1 MDTEV
6 KNYFLER
13 VLPAIENS
21 YQIKKHIDFF
31 TWLQNDLAQFIPH
44 EMLLAV
50 WGNFSH
56 QNSEQ
61 SPLHYDLASS
71 IEGINTRLLI
81 GTTKEANRCVTH
93 LHQLW
98 LANNRRCFA
107 LNYFSNTEFDYAFRK
122 VFAGLP
128 LNANSLLVYGVSD
141 LRGGN
146 DCLYVFFSKE
156 EKLQI
161 NETLIQC
168 LLPHV
173 DHVLRKIQHLEY
185 AQHIGETEMHFNMLR
200 LTERELEVI
209 DWIKAGK
216 TNQEVAVI
224 LEISLNTVKSHI
236 KRIFQKLNVS
246 KRAQAVALLA
256 NH

>member
-6 KNYFLER
+6 KNYFLES
-13 VLPAIENS
+13 VIPAIENS
-21 YQIKKHIDFF
+21 YHIKKHIDFF
-31 TWLQNDLAQFIPH
+31 TWLQNDITQFIPH

-50 WGNFSH
+50 WGDFNH
-56 QNSEQ
+56 QNSEH
-61 SPLHYDLASS
+61 PLHYDLASN
-71 IEGINTRLLI
+71 IEGINTKLLI

-122 VFAGLP
+122 IFAGLP
-128 LNANSLLVYGVSD
+128 FNAKSLFVYGVSD

-146 DCLYVFFSKE
+146 DCLYVFFSRE

-161 NETLIQC
+161 NQAVIQC
-168 LLPHV
+168 LMPHV
-173 DHVLRKIQHLEY
+173 DHVLRKIQHLDYPE
-185 AQHIGETEMHFNMLR
+185 QIGETEMRFNMLR

-209 DWIKAGK
+209 DWIKVGK
-216 TNQEVAVI
+216 TNHEIAVI
-224 LEISLNTVKSHI
+224 LEVSLNTVKSHI
-236 KRIFQKLNVS
+236 KRIFHKLNVS

-256 NH
+256 SH